1 MHLFFENVAP
11 HMFKLW
17 SGRFFK
23 DDTLNNSI
31 PFVLS
36 KSSWKEIG
44 IEMENNKKNMPLDFG
59 RPPRNI
65 WKNNAGFKAEEW
77 ANWITLYS
85 VPLLKSKLPERYRI
99 YKYLLNI
106 LMILNLI
113 SKKNIYIKIIDISKV
128 GMNLS
133 QPFIYACKS
142 ILKNKILI

>member
-1 MHLFFENVAP
+1 MHLFFENVAS

-44 IEMENNKKNMPLDFG
+44 IEMKNNNKNMPLDFG

-113 SKKNIYIKIIDISKV
+113 SKKKNIS
-128 GMNLS
+128 NL
-133 QPFIYACKS
+133 
-142 ILKNKILI
+142 

>member
-23 DDTLNNSI
+23 GDTLNNSI
-31 PFVLS
+31 PFVLP

-44 IEMENNKKNMPLDFG
+44 KEMEKNKKTMPLDFG

-65 WKNNAGFKAEEW
+65 WKYNAGYKAEEW

-85 VPLLKSKLPERYRI
+85 VPLLKSKLPEGYRI
-99 YKYLLNI
+99 YKCLLNI
-106 LMILNLI
+106 LMIFKFLI
-113 SKKNIYIKIIDISKV
+113 SKIYIKFIDILNI

-133 QPFIYACKS
+133 QLFIYA
-142 ILKNKILI
+142 

>member
-1 MHLFFENVAP
+1 
-11 HMFKLW
+11 
-17 SGRFFK
+17 
-23 DDTLNNSI
+23 
-31 PFVLS
+31 
-36 KSSWKEIG
+36 
-44 IEMENNKKNMPLDFG
+44 MENNRKNMPLDFG

-128 GMNLS
+128 RMNLS

-142 ILKNKILI
+142 ILKKKILI

>member
-1 MHLFFENVAP
+1 MHLFFENVVP

-17 SGRFFK
+17 AGRFFK

-36 KSSWKEIG
+36 KSSWEDIGKE
-44 IEMENNKKNMPLDFG
+44 MQNNKKNMPLDFG

-99 YKYLLNI
+99 YKCY
-106 LMILNLI
+106 
-113 SKKNIYIKIIDISKV
+113 
-128 GMNLS
+128 
-133 QPFIYACKS
+133 
-142 ILKNKILI
+142 